1 MKVAVIKLGS
11 RIAIS
16 SRGTSGGTGEAL
28 SIIKMLTNA
37 KVDVDVYTEILSKD
51 EINDLDF
58 NIYNIEDTYK
68 DINNKDYNALI
79 VLNGN
84 VNYFG
89 GVDSPSQTLNYY
101 IINNFKGKIFYILC
115 DCNLLLKQVWKSIEN
130 KDWVN
135 NYKKDD
141 INITRNDII
150 YISQP
155 RDISKLKNKLSKLD
169 IIIDDIIH
177 YPFEKFPLVTSEYLQ
192 INPKYE
198 YDISYG
204 GTFRGGKREKD
215 MVKFYFDYPEDIKV
229 EMFGKITES
238 NFNKDL
244 IKDLRLPIFN
254 KAVPYNE
261 FNNKMSNSLATII
274 IGDPLYKQLDDL
286 AQRIYESILVGNIV
300 FIDSSY
306 DYNKRVFK
314 NEELIKFN
322 YVSNKEEVIDRIR
335 LLKENEE
342 LRNHIIELQRQDTE
356 IDINK
361 YCNDF
366 VNIIKEKINYE

>member
-1 MKVAVIKLGS
+1 MKVALIKLGS

-16 SRGTSGGTGEAL
+16 SRATSGGTGEAL
-28 SIIKMLTNA
+28 SIIKMLTNSN
-37 KVDVDVYTEILSKD
+37 VNVDVYTEILSKD
-51 EINDLDF
+51 EIDNLDF

-68 DINNKDYNALI
+68 DINNKNYNALI

-89 GVDSPSQTLNYY
+89 GVDSPPQTLNYY
-101 IINNFKGKIFYILC
+101 IINNFKGKVFYILC
-115 DCNLLLKQVWKSIEN
+115 DCNLILKQVWKSIEN
-130 KDWVN
+130 KNWAN

-155 RDISKLKNKLSKLD
+155 RDIIKLKNKLSKLD

-192 INPKYE
+192 INPEYK

-215 MVKFYFDYPEDIKV
+215 MIKFYFGYPEDIKV

-238 NFNKDL
+238 NFNKKL
-244 IKDLRLPIFN
+244 IENLRLPDFN

-261 FNNKMSNSLATII
+261 FNNKMSDSLATII

-335 LLKENEE
+335 LLKEDKD
-342 LRNHIIELQRQDTE
+342 LRNHIIELQRQDTK

-366 VNIIKEKINYE
+366 VNIIKEKIDYE

>member
-1 MKVAVIKLGS
+1 MKVALIKLGS

-16 SRGTSGGTGEAL
+16 SRATSGGTGEAL
-28 SIIKMLTNA
+28 SIIKMLTNSN
-37 KVDVDVYTEILSKD
+37 VNVDVYTEILSKD
-51 EINDLDF
+51 EIDNLDF

-68 DINNKDYNALI
+68 DINNKNYNALI

-89 GVDSPSQTLNYY
+89 GVDSPPQTLNYY
-101 IINNFKGKIFYILC
+101 IINNFKGKVFYILC
-115 DCNLLLKQVWKSIEN
+115 DCNLILKQVWKSIEN
-130 KDWVN
+130 KNWAN

-155 RDISKLKNKLSKLD
+155 RDIVKLKNKLSKLD

-192 INPKYE
+192 INPEYK

-215 MVKFYFDYPEDIKV
+215 MIKFYFDYPEDIKV

-238 NFNKDL
+238 NFNKKL
-244 IKDLRLPIFN
+244 IENLRLPDFN

-261 FNNKMSNSLATII
+261 FNNKMSDSLATII

-335 LLKENEE
+335 LLKEDKD
-342 LRNHIIELQRQDTE
+342 LRNHIIELQRQDTK

-366 VNIIKEKINYE
+366 VNIIKEKIDYE

>member
-1 MKVAVIKLGS
+1 MKVALIKLGS

-16 SRGTSGGTGEAL
+16 SRATSGGTGEAL
-28 SIIKMLTNA
+28 SIIKMLTNSN
-37 KVDVDVYTEILSKD
+37 VNVDVYTEILSKD
-51 EINDLDF
+51 EIDNLDF

-68 DINNKDYNALI
+68 DINNKNYNALI

-89 GVDSPSQTLNYY
+89 GVDSPPQTLNYY
-101 IINNFKGKIFYILC
+101 IINNFKGKVFYILC
-115 DCNLLLKQVWKSIEN
+115 DCNLILKQVWKSIEN
-130 KDWVN
+130 KNWAN

-155 RDISKLKNKLSKLD
+155 RDIVKLKNKLSKLD

-192 INPKYE
+192 INPEYK

-215 MVKFYFDYPEDIKV
+215 MIKFYFGYPEDIKV

-238 NFNKDL
+238 NFNKKL
-244 IKDLRLPIFN
+244 IENLRLPDFN

-261 FNNKMSNSLATII
+261 FNNKMSDSLATII

-335 LLKENEE
+335 LLKEDKD
-342 LRNHIIELQRQDTE
+342 LRNHIIELQRQDTK

-366 VNIIKEKINYE
+366 VNIIKEKIDYE

>member
-1 MKVAVIKLGS
+1 MKVALIKLGS

-16 SRGTSGGTGEAL
+16 SRATSGGTGEAL
-28 SIIKMLTNA
+28 SIIKMLTNSN
-37 KVDVDVYTEILSKD
+37 VNVDVYTEILSKD
-51 EINDLDF
+51 EIDNLDF

-68 DINNKDYNALI
+68 DINNKNYNALI

-89 GVDSPSQTLNYY
+89 GVDSPPQTLNYY
-101 IINNFKGKIFYILC
+101 IINNFEGKVFYILC
-115 DCNLLLKQVWKSIEN
+115 DCNLVLKQVWKSIEN
-130 KDWVN
+130 KNWAN

-155 RDISKLKNKLSKLD
+155 RDIIKLKNKLSKLD

-192 INPKYE
+192 INPEYK

-215 MVKFYFDYPEDIKV
+215 MIKFYFDYPEDIKV

-238 NFNKDL
+238 NFNKKL
-244 IKDLRLPIFN
+244 IENLRLPDFN

-261 FNNKMSNSLATII
+261 FNNKMSDSLATII

-335 LLKENEE
+335 LLKEDKD
-342 LRNHIIELQRQDTE
+342 LRNHIIELQRQDTK

-366 VNIIKEKINYE
+366 VNIIKEKIDYE

>member
-1 MKVAVIKLGS
+1 MKVALIKLGS

-16 SRGTSGGTGEAL
+16 SRATSGGTGEAL
-28 SIIKMLTNA
+28 SIIKMLTNSN
-37 KVDVDVYTEILSKD
+37 VNVDVYTEILSKD
-51 EINDLDF
+51 EIDNLDF

-68 DINNKDYNALI
+68 DINNKNYNALI

-89 GVDSPSQTLNYY
+89 GVDSPPQTLNYY
-101 IINNFKGKIFYILC
+101 IINNFKGKVFYILC
-115 DCNLLLKQVWKSIEN
+115 DCNLILKQVWKSIEN
-130 KDWVN
+130 KNWVN

-155 RDISKLKNKLSKLD
+155 RDIIKLKNKLSKLD

-192 INPKYE
+192 INPEYK

-215 MVKFYFDYPEDIKV
+215 MIKFYFDYPEDIKV

-238 NFNKDL
+238 NFNKKL
-244 IKDLRLPIFN
+244 IENLRLPDFN

-261 FNNKMSNSLATII
+261 FNNKMSDSLATII

-335 LLKENEE
+335 LLKEDKD
-342 LRNHIIELQRQDTE
+342 LRNHIIELQRQDTK

-366 VNIIKEKINYE
+366 VNIIKEKIDYE

>member
-1 MKVAVIKLGS
+1 MKVALIKLGS

-16 SRGTSGGTGEAL
+16 SRATSGGTGEAL
-28 SIIKMLTNA
+28 SIIKMLTNSN
-37 KVDVDVYTEILSKD
+37 VNVDVYTEILSKD
-51 EINDLDF
+51 EIDSLDF

-68 DINNKDYNALI
+68 DINNKNYNALI

-89 GVDSPSQTLNYY
+89 GVDSPPQTLNYY
-101 IINNFKGKIFYILC
+101 IINNFKGKVFYILC
-115 DCNLLLKQVWKSIEN
+115 DCNLILKQVWKSIEN
-130 KDWVN
+130 KNWVN

-155 RDISKLKNKLSKLD
+155 RDIIKLKNKLSKLD

-192 INPKYE
+192 INPEYK

-215 MVKFYFDYPEDIKV
+215 MIKFYFDYPEDIKV

-238 NFNKDL
+238 NFNKKL
-244 IKDLRLPIFN
+244 IENLRLPDFN

-261 FNNKMSNSLATII
+261 FNNKMSDSLATII

-335 LLKENEE
+335 LLKEDKD
-342 LRNHIIELQRQDTE
+342 LRNHIIELQRQDTK

-366 VNIIKEKINYE
+366 VNIIKEKIDYE

>member
-1 MKVAVIKLGS
+1 MKVALIKLGS

-16 SRGTSGGTGEAL
+16 SRATSGGTGEAL
-28 SIIKMLTNA
+28 SIIKMLTNSN
-37 KVDVDVYTEILSKD
+37 VNVDVYTEILSKD
-51 EINDLDF
+51 EINNLDF

-68 DINNKDYNALI
+68 DINNKNYNALI

-89 GVDSPSQTLNYY
+89 GVDSPPQTLNYY
-101 IINNFKGKIFYILC
+101 IINNFKGKVFYILC
-115 DCNLLLKQVWKSIEN
+115 DCNLILKQVWKSIEN
-130 KDWVN
+130 KNWAN

-150 YISQP
+150 YIAQP
-155 RDISKLKNKLSKLD
+155 RDIIKLKNKLSKLD

-192 INPKYE
+192 INPEYK

-215 MVKFYFDYPEDIKV
+215 MIKFYFDYPEDIKV

-238 NFNKDL
+238 NFNKKL
-244 IKDLRLPIFN
+244 IENLRLPDFN

-261 FNNKMSNSLATII
+261 FNNKMSDSLATII

-335 LLKENEE
+335 LLKEDKD
-342 LRNHIIELQRQDTE
+342 LRNHIIELQRQDTK

-366 VNIIKEKINYE
+366 VNIIKEKIDYE

>member
-1 MKVAVIKLGS
+1 MKVALIKLGS

-16 SRGTSGGTGEAL
+16 SRATSGGTGEAL
-28 SIIKMLTNA
+28 SIIKMLTNSN
-37 KVDVDVYTEILSKD
+37 VNVDVYTEILSKD
-51 EINDLDF
+51 EIDNLDF

-68 DINNKDYNALI
+68 DINNKNYNALI

-89 GVDSPSQTLNYY
+89 GVDSPPQTLNYY
-101 IINNFKGKIFYILC
+101 IINNFKGKVFYILC
-115 DCNLLLKQVWKSIEN
+115 DCNLILKQVWKSIEN
-130 KDWVN
+130 KNWAN

-155 RDISKLKNKLSKLD
+155 RDIIKLKNKLSKLD

-192 INPKYE
+192 INPEYK

-215 MVKFYFDYPEDIKV
+215 MIKFYFDYPEDIKV

-238 NFNKDL
+238 NFNKKL
-244 IKDLRLPIFN
+244 IENLRLPDFN

-261 FNNKMSNSLATII
+261 FNNKMSDSLATII

-335 LLKENEE
+335 LLKEDKD
-342 LRNHIIELQRQDTE
+342 LRNHIIELQRQDTK

-366 VNIIKEKINYE
+366 VNIIKEKIDYE

>member
-1 MKVAVIKLGS
+1 MKVALIKLGS

-16 SRGTSGGTGEAL
+16 SRATSGGTGEAL
-28 SIIKMLTNA
+28 SIIKMLTNSN
-37 KVDVDVYTEILSKD
+37 VNVDVYTEILSKD
-51 EINDLDF
+51 EIDNLDF

-68 DINNKDYNALI
+68 DINNKNYNALI

-89 GVDSPSQTLNYY
+89 GVDSPPQTLNYY
-101 IINNFKGKIFYILC
+101 IINNFKGKVFYILC
-115 DCNLLLKQVWKSIEN
+115 DCNLILKQVWKSIEN
-130 KDWVN
+130 KNWAN

-155 RDISKLKNKLSKLD
+155 RDIIKLKNKLSKLD

-192 INPKYE
+192 INPEYK

-215 MVKFYFDYPEDIKV
+215 MIKFYFDYPEDIKV

-238 NFNKDL
+238 NFNKKL
-244 IKDLRLPIFN
+244 IENLRLPDFN

-261 FNNKMSNSLATII
+261 FNSKMSDSLATII

-335 LLKENEE
+335 LLKEDKD
-342 LRNHIIELQRQDTE
+342 LRNHIIELQRQDTK

-366 VNIIKEKINYE
+366 VNIIKEKIDYE